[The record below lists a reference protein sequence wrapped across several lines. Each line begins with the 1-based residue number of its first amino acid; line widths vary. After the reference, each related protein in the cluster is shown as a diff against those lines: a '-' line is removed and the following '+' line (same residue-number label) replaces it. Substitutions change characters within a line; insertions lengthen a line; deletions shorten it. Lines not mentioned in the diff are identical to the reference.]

1 MAEEN
6 LTPENGAENSAPEV
20 SNTSSSSNTD
30 DMMPRSEAENLLKA
44 LKAER
49 EARKQYEREA
59 KETKAHLEKFAEIN
73 PEEYTKLQQEAAEAA
88 RLQAQ
93 WGEARDAIETKYSQ
107 QAQEARKEAESAKE
121 ALASYRKQYAL
132 EKVFN
137 AAGGR
142 TDSVDGV
149 SFFDLMAGQLG
160 GNFRQE
166 ADGSLTVVDSAGD
179 PLLDKE
185 SGKRITPEDYLSSY
199 KHHPVF
205 GTFFKGAKG
214 SGAGI
219 AFGGTD
225 ANGMPVEDLTG
236 LSRDEIF
243 IRAFT

>member
-6 LTPENGAENSAPEV
+6 LQQTAAETAASEASAPAP
-20 SNTSSSSNTD
+20 SSTD
-30 DMMPRSEAENLLKA
+30 DMMPRSEADNLLKA

-49 EARKQYEREA
+49 EARKQYEREV

-107 QAQEARKEAESAKE
+107 QAQEARKEAESATA
-121 ALASYRKQYAL
+121 ALAAYKKQYAL

-166 ADGSLTVVDSAGD
+166 ADGSLTVIDAAGD

-185 SGKRITPEDYLSSY
+185 SGKRITPEDYLASY

-205 GTFFKGAKG
+205 GTFFRGAKG

-219 AFGGTD
+219 GYGGTD
-225 ANGMPVEDLTG
+225 ANGLPVEDLTG
-236 LSRDEIF
+236 LSSTELF
-243 IRAFT
+243 QRAFG

>member
-1 MAEEN
+1 MSEEN
-6 LTPENGAENSAPEV
+6 LTPEMEVQAKAPEASAPTGE
-20 SNTSSSSNTD
+20 D
-30 DMMPRSEAENLLKA
+30 LMPRSEAENLLKA

-49 EARKQYEREA
+49 EARKQYEREL
-59 KETKAHLEKFAEIN
+59 KESKGQLEKFAEIN

-93 WGEARDAIETKYSQ
+93 WGEARDAIENKYSQ
-107 QAQEARKEAESAKE
+107 QAQEARREAESAVK
-121 ALASYRKQYAL
+121 ALAAYKKQYAL

-137 AAGGR
+137 NVGGR

-166 ADGSLTVVDSAGD
+166 ADGSLTVIDAAGD
-179 PLLDKE
+179 PMLDKE
-185 SGKRITPEDYLSSY
+185 SGKRITPEDYLGSY

-219 AFGGTD
+219 GYGGTD
-225 ANGMPVEDLTG
+225 ANGMPMEDLSG
-236 LSRDEIF
+236 LTPEEMF
-243 IRAFT
+243 QRAFS

>member
-1 MAEEN
+1 MSEEN
-6 LTPENGAENSAPEV
+6 LNQPAENAAPEAATPAPAG
-20 SNTSSSSNTD
+20 SGD
-30 DMMPRSEAENLLKA
+30 EMMPRSEVENLLKA
-44 LKAER
+44 LKDER
-49 EARKQYEREA
+49 AARKQYEREV
-59 KETKAHLEKFAEIN
+59 KETKGQLEKFAEIN

-93 WGEARDAIETKYSQ
+93 WGEARDAIENKYSQ
-107 QAQEARKEAESAKE
+107 QAQDARQEAESAAK
-121 ALASYRKQYAL
+121 ALASYKKQYAL

-160 GNFRQE
+160 GNFRHE
-166 ADGSLTVVDSAGD
+166 ADGSLTVVDPSGD
-179 PLLDKE
+179 PMLDKE
-185 SGKRITPEDYLSSY
+185 TGKRITPEDYLASY

-219 AFGGTD
+219 AYGGTD
-225 ANGMPVEDLTG
+225 ANGMAVEDLSG
-236 LSRDEIF
+236 LSSEELFR
-243 IRAFT
+243 RAFS

>member
-1 MAEEN
+1 M
-6 LTPENGAENSAPEV
+6 
-20 SNTSSSSNTD
+20 
-30 DMMPRSEAENLLKA
+30 
-44 LKAER
+44 
-49 EARKQYEREA
+49 
-59 KETKAHLEKFAEIN
+59 
-73 PEEYTKLQQEAAEAA
+73 
-88 RLQAQ
+88 
-93 WGEARDAIETKYSQ
+93 
-107 QAQEARKEAESAKE
+107 
-121 ALASYRKQYAL
+121 
-132 EKVFN
+132 FN

-236 LSRDEIF
+236 LSTEEKF